1 MLCAFIVTL
10 SLIVLFLGFLFLR
23 KLEQKQ
29 DMEIQ
34 KKMEQQYIDK
44 RNDLDKEISDW
55 LRLLELP
62 SLQEENRRLEVAR
75 QLGIVL
81 IEKVMRGPSVD

>member
-29 DMEIQ
+29 DMKMQ

-55 LRLLELP
+55 LYLLELP

-81 IEKVMRGPSVD
+81 IEKVMRGPAVD